1 MWISAKE
8 LFKGVLRHWI
18 QLLGGG
24 AVTVS
29 TFIAQGQGWD
39 VPAWVFHWSALAFV
53 GWAILLAF
61 HDLRLQCDAAM
72 DGLTSRRVA
81 QRTADLLT
89 ERHAYGVHE
98 LLHKAPRWPNAHNE
112 AEAFREGSQVWMA
125 KVTAWNDE
133 VKKLMLELD
142 CTPQEVSQ
150 FWTIS
155 DLKPGM
161 MIRGDNWEISVR
173 LHDTRLDRLWEIITV
188 YAQRAR
194 AASSV

>member
-1 MWISAKE
+1 
-8 LFKGVLRHWI
+8 
-18 QLLGGG
+18 
-24 AVTVS
+24 
-29 TFIAQGQGWD
+29 
-39 VPAWVFHWSALAFV
+39 
-53 GWAILLAF
+53 
-61 HDLRLQCDAAM
+61 M
-72 DGLTSRRVA
+72 DGLTSSRNA

-89 ERHAYGVHE
+89 ERHAHGVHE
-98 LLHKAPRWPNAHNE
+98 LLHKAPRWPSAHNE
-112 AEAFREGSQVWMA
+112 AEAFRAAAQAWMV

-133 VKKLMLELD
+133 VKNLMLQQN

-161 MIRGDNWEISVR
+161 MLRGDNWEIGVR

-194 AASSV
+194 AVSTV